1 MNGTPQPK
9 TTRSMFVGAALA
21 MAAAQ
26 SVFQPQPH
34 YYRPDPP
41 KAKPSRH
48 KRAKVKAQRKQAQIT
63 RRNCR

>member
-1 MNGTPQPK
+1 MPVDPSE
-9 TTRSMFVGAALA
+9 TTRSPFVGAALA

-26 SVFQPQPH
+26 FVFQPQPR
-34 YYRPDPP
+34 YWPEPP

-48 KRAKVKAQRKQAQIT
+48 KRAKVKAQRKQAHVT